1 MGDFNI
7 NPLNCLKPSESSCFL
22 LMLNSY
28 FLLPY
33 ILQLTCITERSATLI
48 NDNICNYLQAANG
61 VTSGNLVLR
70 ISDHLP
76 QFLIVD
82 NVKVNQKTLNYYK
95 NDYSK
100 FDEEKFIN
108 NFSLLDWANIFNNDL
123 DANNKF
129 DVFNDQISQFINCHA
144 PCRKLS
150 KHEIKLS
157 TTPWITKDILAKIR
171 YRDKLYSQIMKS
183 IQPDPN
189 LLSFHKRFR
198 NSCVVKDIKA
208 SKPNYLNNYFLC
220 NRNNILKNLV
230 RNQINHKHQ

>member
-1 MGDFNI
+1 MMI
-7 NPLNCLKPSESSCFL
+7 LI
-22 LMLNSY
+22 LMKKIY
-28 FLLPY
+28 
-33 ILQLTCITERSATLI
+33 QW
-48 NDNICNYLQAANG
+48 
-61 VTSGNLVLR
+61 
-70 ISDHLP
+70 
-76 QFLIVD
+76 
-82 NVKVNQKTLNYYK
+82 
-95 NDYSK
+95 
-100 FDEEKFIN
+100 
-108 NFSLLDWANIFNNDL
+108 FSPLDWAETFNNNL
-123 DANNKF
+123 AANIKF
-129 DVFNDQISQFINCHA
+129 DVFYDQISQFINCHA

-230 RNQINHKHQ
+230 RN